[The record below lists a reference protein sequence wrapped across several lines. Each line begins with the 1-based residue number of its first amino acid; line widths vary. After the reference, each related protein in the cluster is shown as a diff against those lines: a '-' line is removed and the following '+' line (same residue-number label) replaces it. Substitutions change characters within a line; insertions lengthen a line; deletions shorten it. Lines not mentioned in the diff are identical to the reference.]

1 MSRGVYRDSDGI
13 SAVCRL
19 TIAVTDKAAIP
30 ILHTSYHSPR
40 LGIMARAWGAWA
52 ATVGI
57 KREVSTR
64 WDTGG
69 NASSKWSAMTAAGE
83 KRVSGKTAAK
93 GGSER
98 ELTAA
103 EMSVICSNLARGCE
117 KQYLTAQSEDYRTLA
132 EFFGRAAEMP
142 PADVGTLIRY
152 IEADLSTGF
161 PEAKAAAEE
170 AGDRGALRALV
181 WSEKVTRMLSS
192 LMARYMREGDKMLE
206 GTGVY
211 VCTICGFIH
220 IGDAPPEICPVCKVP
235 VWKFEKAEGREAQ

>member
-1 MSRGVYRDSDGI
+1 MKQMVCSVCSYVYDESAGMPEAGI
-13 SAVCRL
+13 APGTAWEDLPEGWKCPVCGAGKDAFVERPSGD
-19 TIAVTDKAAIP
+19 AKPKKAA
-30 ILHTSYHSPR
+30 
-40 LGIMARAWGAWA
+40 GA
-52 ATVGI
+52 
-57 KREVSTR
+57 KR
-64 WDTGG
+64 G
-69 NASSKWSAMTAAGE
+69 
-83 KRVSGKTAAK
+83 SGKTAVK

-117 KQYLTAQSEDYRTLA
+117 KQYLTEQSEDYRTLA
-132 EFFGRAAEMP
+132 EFFGRAAETP
-142 PADVGTLIRY
+142 PADVETLVRY
-152 IEADLSTGF
+152 IDADLSTGF
-161 PEAKAAAEE
+161 PEAKAAAEA

-235 VWKFEKAEGREAQ
+235 GWKFEKAEGREAQ

>member
-1 MSRGVYRDSDGI
+1 MKQMVCSVCSYVYDESAGI
-13 SAVCRL
+13 PEAGIAPGTAWEDLPEGWKCPVC
-19 TIAVTDKAAIP
+19 
-30 ILHTSYHSPR
+30 
-40 LGIMARAWGAWA
+40 GAGKDA
-52 ATVGI
+52 FVERPSGDA
-57 KREVSTR
+57 KP
-64 WDTGG
+64 
-69 NASSKWSAMTAAGE
+69 KKAAGE

-132 EFFGRAAEMP
+132 EFFGRAAETP

-206 GTGVY
+206 GTGVH

-235 VWKFEKAEGREAQ
+235 GWKFEKAEVREAQ